1 MKELLELNSY
11 FKKYKGTIWL
21 GVLFLTV
28 ANLFLVWVPVL
39 IRQSMDSIEMIS
51 ADTQNGYA
59 SVWEA
64 LRSPEAGQMLVL
76 NSGYLILAAAVY
88 GFLLFL
94 TRQTLIVASRKIE
107 YDIRNDIYDHL
118 QKLPQRY
125 YSSNKAGDIYT
136 RATDD
141 VNRIREYFG
150 PAFMYTVNTITRAG
164 IIITIM
170 ILVNPM
176 LTFWALLPLPALSL
190 LAYWI
195 SGFIN
200 KRSHEIQKQY
210 AVVSGVAQEVFS
222 SIRLIKAYGRE
233 AYEKEKFDRE
243 SDIYRKKKLKLD
255 VVESLFHPTLNLL
268 IGLSTVLVV
277 WQGGLMVIAGQ
288 VTVGNIAEFIIYV
301 AYLTW
306 PVASLGYTLNL
317 LQRSAASYS
326 RVKKML
332 EEPILSE
339 TERED
344 CAQDFESLEF
354 QNVSFVYPGSREPAL
369 RNVSFTLRAGEK
381 LAIVGRTG
389 SGKTT
394 LVNLIPRLFDP
405 SDGKILLNGINL
417 REIKISELR
426 KKIGFVPQETFLFS
440 DTIENNIGFG
450 VDKASTEDIT
460 AAAAKAEVLENI
472 LSFDK
477 QFKTV
482 LGERGITLSG
492 GQKQRTTIARA
503 LIRKPEI
510 LLLDDSLS
518 AVDTKTE
525 RAIVEHLNEE
535 LKHCASVIIS
545 HRISSVQHADKI
557 LVMSDGQIIEKGN
570 HKSLLDKK
578 GHYANMYKKQLL
590 EEELANI

>member
-1 MKELLELNSY
+1 MKQLLELNSY
-11 FKKYKGTIWL
+11 FSKYKGTIWL
-21 GVLFLTV
+21 GVLFLSV
-28 ANLFLVWVPVL
+28 ANLFLVWVPIL
-39 IRQSMDSIEMIS
+39 IRQSMDEIERLS
-51 ADTQNGYA
+51 ADVDKGYDG
-59 SVWEA
+59 VLDA
-64 LRSPEAGQMLVL
+64 LLSAEAGQVL
-76 NSGYLILAAAVY
+76 AVNSGYLILAAFIY
-88 GFLLFL
+88 GVLLFA

-107 YDIRNDIYDHL
+107 YDIRNDIYAHL

-125 YSSNKAGDIYT
+125 YSSNNTGDIYT

-150 PAFMYTVNTITRAG
+150 PAFMYTINTITRAG

-170 ILVNPM
+170 ILVNPQ
-176 LTFWALLPLPALSL
+176 LTFWALLPLPFLSA

-210 AVVSGVAQEVFS
+210 AVVSGIAQEVFS
-222 SIRLIKAYGRE
+222 SIRLIKAFSRE
-233 AYEKEKFDRE
+233 SFEKQRFDQE

-255 VVESLFHPTLNLL
+255 FVESLFHPTLNLL

-277 WQGGLMVIAGQ
+277 WQGGLMVIAEQ
-288 VTVGNIAEFIIYV
+288 ITVGNIAEFIVYV

-326 RVKKML
+326 RVKQML
-332 EEPILSE
+332 QEPFLVEPETSE
-339 TERED
+339 FDEPFKELV
-344 CAQDFESLEF
+344 FE
-354 QNVSFVYPGSREPAL
+354 NVSFVYPESREPAITD
-369 RNVSFTLRAGEK
+369 VSFSLKAGER

-405 SDGKILLNGINL
+405 TKGRILVNDKDLK
-417 REIKISELR
+417 EIKISDLR
-426 KKIGFVPQETFLFS
+426 RKIGFVPQETFLFS
-440 DTIENNIGFG
+440 DSIKNNIGFG
-450 VDKASTEDIT
+450 TDHATDEEIEQ
-460 AAAAKAEVLENI
+460 AAAKAEVLDNI

-477 QFKTV
+477 KFETV

-525 RAIVEHLNEE
+525 NAIVQHFNKE

-545 HRISSVQHADKI
+545 HRISSVQNADKI
-557 LVMSDGQIIEKGN
+557 LVMSDGKLIEQGT
-570 HKSLLDKK
+570 HKELLAMK
-578 GHYANMYKKQLL
+578 GHYSNMYQKQLL